1 VYVELMSS
9 DSLPPPA
16 ADDANLLFIPALPSW
31 SLSPARP
38 PLDLLALDPFT
49 EVVGDLM
56 SFDPGSD
63 ELRLEFTDLMLR
75 IPMELDEVQPLL
87 TALEQRPLPFRLGIL
102 RLDEIE
108 RPFRW
113 RVIDGL

>member
-38 PLDLLALDPFT
+38 PLALLTLEPFT
-49 EVVGDLM
+49 EVVGDLVR
-56 SFDPGSD
+56 FDPGSD
-63 ELRLEFTDLMLR
+63 ELRLEFMDLMLR
-75 IPMELDEVQPLL
+75 IPMELNGAQPLL